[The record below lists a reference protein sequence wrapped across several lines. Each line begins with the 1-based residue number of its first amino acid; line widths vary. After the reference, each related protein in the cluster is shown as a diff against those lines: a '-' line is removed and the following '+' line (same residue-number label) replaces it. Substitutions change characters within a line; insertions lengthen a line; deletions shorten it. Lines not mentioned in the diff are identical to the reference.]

1 MTPMGVDYERG
12 WSKGIEMID
21 AGFNSTEC
29 IGYARWLMV
38 ERGDDLA
45 RGFFDAIVAGIG
57 G

>member
-1 MTPMGVDYERG
+1 MSFPLVYLMGWE
-12 WSKGIEMID
+12 KGVSMIE
-21 AGFNSTEC
+21 AGFSQTEC